1 MSPRVLVTGANGFV
15 GGYLCR
21 ELADHGYDVVCGVSE
36 SGGLPWPARE
46 FDLTNAESVDGLVA
60 WAGKIDCVVHLAA
73 IAYLL
78 EAAKSPV
85 GVMDVNL
92 AGTIRL
98 IESVQRRAAGARILF
113 VGSGEAY
120 GKPERLPVTED
131 HPLRPGN
138 PYAISKAAADQFCAY
153 AAATGVNVMRA
164 RPFNHSGAGQP
175 DGVVLS
181 SFARQIAEMEA
192 GTREP
197 VMRVGN
203 LEAIRDFS
211 HVRDVVRAYRLLL
224 EKGRAGEAYNVCSGQ
239 SYRIKDLLDALL
251 GLTKVRVS
259 IETDPARMRVV
270 DVPEVRGSHDK
281 LTAETGWK
289 PTIPMQELLQELLD
303 HWRKHHRDA

>member
-21 ELADHGYDVVCGVSE
+21 ELAGNGYDVVCGVSD
-36 SGGLPWPARE
+36 SGGLPWPSRE
-46 FDLTNAESVDGLVA
+46 FDLTDAKSVDDLVG
-60 WAGKIDCVVHLAA
+60 WAGTIDCVVHLAA

-98 IESVQRRAAGARILF
+98 IDSVQRRAAGARILF

-153 AAATGVNVMRA
+153 AAATGVNVVRA

-181 SFARQIAEMEA
+181 SFSKQIAEMEA
-192 GTREP
+192 GLREP
-197 VMRVGN
+197 IMRVGN

-211 HVRDVVRAYRLLL
+211 HVRDVARAYRLLL
-224 EKGRAGEAYNVCSGQ
+224 DKGRAGEAYNVCSAQ

-281 LTAETGWK
+281 LTAATGWT
-289 PTIPMQELLQELLD
+289 PSITMQELLQELLD
-303 HWRKHHRDA
+303 YWRKHCRDA

>member
-1 MSPRVLVTGANGFV
+1 MNRRVLVTGANGFV

-21 ELADHGYDVVCGVSE
+21 ELADHGYDVVCGVS
-36 SGGLPWPARE
+36 GPGALPWPSWE
-46 FDLTNAESVDGLVA
+46 FDLADAASVDELVA
-60 WAGKIDCVVHLAA
+60 WAGKIDGVVHLAA

-78 EAAKSPV
+78 EAAKSPA

-98 IESVQRRAAGARILF
+98 IDSVQRRAPGVRIVF

-138 PYAISKAAADQFCAY
+138 PYAISKAAADQYCAY
-153 AAATGVNVMRA
+153 AAATGVNVVRA

-181 SFARQIAEMEA
+181 SFSKQIAEMEA
-192 GTREP
+192 GLRAP

-224 EKGRAGEAYNVCSGQ
+224 EQGRAGEAYNVCSGQ
-239 SYRIKDLLDALL
+239 SYRIKDLLDGLL
-251 GLTKVRVS
+251 GLTKVRVTV
-259 IETDPARMRVV
+259 ETDPARMRVV
-270 DVPEVRGSHDK
+270 DVPEIRGSHAK
-281 LTAETGWK
+281 LTAETEWK
-289 PTIPMQELLQELLD
+289 PTISMQELLQELLD
-303 HWRKHHRDA
+303 YWRKHCRND